1 VTERHPLDRTGIEP
15 EIALQ
20 LLVGYAAGH
29 LAACHDAAKAIRLQ
43 SNASVTTRGKLE
55 HLLQAIGYAIERQR
69 ILMEQ
74 VEARCKSPWN
84 RHCYACDG

>member
-29 LAACHDAAKAIRLQ
+29 LAACHDAAKAFGCRATPR
-43 SNASVTTRGKLE
+43 SPRAASWSTSSKRSATPSSASGFSWSR
-55 HLLQAIGYAIERQR
+55 
-69 ILMEQ
+69 
-74 VEARCKSPWN
+74 
-84 RHCYACDG
+84 